1 VTGPPDASAGNSR
14 ERRQFLSIG
23 SVVIDDIVLPDGRT
37 RMGMLG
43 GGATH
48 AAMGMR
54 VWSAHVALLATL
66 GRDLPEADRRA
77 LARAFDTRALAT
89 RDAPSPRA
97 WQLYEHDGRRTH
109 VDRTDPSLFMAMCPR
124 PADFPAE
131 HAGASGVR
139 LECDAPDPLREWMAR
154 LRAAGCAH
162 ILWEPWN
169 VFCRPENRELFGE
182 LAPLLDV
189 FSPNL
194 LQARRLTG
202 RMDPSE
208 VLAALLDAGVRR
220 AVVRMG
226 EAGSVVAGQG
236 EAAVAVP
243 AVPVSDVVDVTG
255 AGNAYCGGFLVGL
268 AETGDLGHAGRYG
281 AVSASF
287 ALEQFG
293 AMFALEGLRTRAEQR
308 LRLGGGLP
316 PGAACR
322 RAPAGRL
329 ASDPPAP

>member
-1 VTGPPDASAGNSR
+1 M
-14 ERRQFLSIG
+14 FLSIG

-37 RMGMLG
+37 RMGVLG

-54 VWSAHVALLATL
+54 VWSGRVALLAAL
-66 GRDLPEADRRA
+66 GRNFPEADRRE
-77 LARAFDTRALAT
+77 LARAFDLRGPVR

-109 VDRTDPSLFMAMCPR
+109 VDRTDVDLFMAMCPR
-124 PADFPAE
+124 PDELPAE
-131 HAGASGVR
+131 YAGAGGAR

-154 LRAAGCAH
+154 LRAAGCRH

-169 VFCRPENRELFGE
+169 VFCRPQNRALFGE

-194 LQARRLTG
+194 SQTRGLTG
-202 RMDPSE
+202 LEDPRQ
-208 VLAALLDAGVRR
+208 VLAALLEAGVRV
-220 AVVRMG
+220 AVLRMG
-226 EAGSVVAGQG
+226 EAGSLVAGQG
-236 EAAVAVP
+236 AAPVAVP
-243 AVPVSDVVDVTG
+243 AVPVATIVDVTG

-293 AMFALEGLRTRAEQR
+293 AMFTLDDLRARAEQR
-308 LRLGGGLP
+308 LRSLTEEGSRGPVGL
-316 PGAACR
+316 
-322 RAPAGRL
+322 L
-329 ASDPPAP
+329 

>member
-1 VTGPPDASAGNSR
+1 VREATGEATANASGP
-14 ERRQFLSIG
+14 RRFLSIG

-37 RMGMLG
+37 RMGVLG

-54 VWSAHVALLATL
+54 VWSTRVTLVAAL
-66 GRDLPEADRRA
+66 GCDVPEADRRMV
-77 LARAFDTRALAT
+77 ARAFELCNLPR

-109 VDRTDPSLFMAMCPR
+109 VDRTDAELFMAMCPR
-124 PADFPAE
+124 PDELPADC
-131 HAGASGVR
+131 AGASGAR
-139 LECDAPDPLREWMAR
+139 LECDAPDPLQEWMAR
-154 LRAAGCAH
+154 LRAAGCGH

-169 VFCRPENRELFGE
+169 VFCRPENRGVFRQ

-189 FSPNL
+189 VSPNL
-194 LQARRLTG
+194 LQAQRLTG
-202 RMDPSE
+202 LTDPRH
-208 VLAALLDAGVRR
+208 VLDALLATGVRM
-220 AVVRMG
+220 AVLRMG
-226 EAGSVVAGQG
+226 EAGSLVAGQS

-243 AVPVSDVVDVTG
+243 AVPVASVVDVTG

-268 AETGDLGHAGRYG
+268 VETGDLGLAGRYG

-293 AMFALEGLRTRAEQR
+293 ATFALEDLRAKAER
-308 LRLGGGLP
+308 RLGL
-316 PGAACR
+316 
-322 RAPAGRL
+322 GR
-329 ASDPPAP
+329 

>member
-1 VTGPPDASAGNSR
+1 M
-14 ERRQFLSIG
+14 FLSIG
-23 SVVIDDIVLPDGRT
+23 SVVIDDIVRPDGQT
-37 RMGMLG
+37 HMGVLG

-54 VWSAHVALLATL
+54 VWSGRVALLAAL
-66 GRDLPEADRRA
+66 GRNFPEADRRE
-77 LARAFDTRALAT
+77 LARAFDLRGPVR

-109 VDRTDPSLFMAMCPR
+109 VDRTDVDLFMAMCPR
-124 PADFPAE
+124 PDELPAE
-131 HAGASGVR
+131 YAGAGGAR

-154 LRAAGCAH
+154 LRAAGCRH

-169 VFCRPENRELFGE
+169 VFCRPQNRALFGE

-194 LQARRLTG
+194 SQARGLTG
-202 RMDPSE
+202 LEDPRQ
-208 VLAALLDAGVRR
+208 VLAALLEAGVRV
-220 AVVRMG
+220 AVLRMG
-226 EAGSVVAGQG
+226 EAGSLVAGQG
-236 EAAVAVP
+236 VAPVAVP
-243 AVPVSDVVDVTG
+243 AVPVATIVDVTG

-293 AMFALEGLRTRAEQR
+293 AMFTLDDLRARAEQR
-308 LRLGGGLP
+308 LRSLTGEGSRGPVGL
-316 PGAACR
+316 
-322 RAPAGRL
+322 L
-329 ASDPPAP
+329 

>member
-1 VTGPPDASAGNSR
+1 VTAPAGASTASSS
-14 ERRQFLSIG
+14 ERRLFLSIG

-54 VWSAHVALLATL
+54 VWSGRVALLATL
-66 GRDLPEADRRA
+66 GRDVPEADRRK
-77 LARAFDTRALAT
+77 LARAFDVRGLST

-109 VDRTDPSLFMAMCPR
+109 VDRTDADLFMAMCPR
-124 PADFPAE
+124 PDELPAE
-131 HAGASGVR
+131 YAGASGVR
-139 LECDAPDPLREWMAR
+139 LECDAPDPLREWTAR
-154 LRAAGCAH
+154 LRAAGCRR

-169 VFCRPENRELFGE
+169 VFCRPENRRLFGQ

-189 FSPNL
+189 VSPNL

-202 RMDPSE
+202 LEDPRQ
-208 VLAALLDAGVRR
+208 VLTALLEAGARVAAL
-220 AVVRMG
+220 RMG
-226 EAGSVVAGQG
+226 EAGSLVAGQG
-236 EAAVAVP
+236 EAPVDVP
-243 AVPVSDVVDVTG
+243 AVPVSSIVDVTG

-268 AETGDLGHAGRYG
+268 TETGDLGQAGRYG

-287 ALEQFG
+287 VLEQFG
-293 AMFALEGLRTRAEQR
+293 AMFALEDVRTRAEQR
-308 LRLGGGLP
+308 LWSGGGGP
-316 PGAACR
+316 PGSSSATR
-322 RAPAGRL
+322 TRTGSSEDRTL
-329 ASDPPAP
+329 

>member
-1 VTGPPDASAGNSR
+1 M
-14 ERRQFLSIG
+14 FLSIG
-23 SVVIDDIVLPDGRT
+23 SVVIDDIVLPDGQT

-54 VWSAHVALLATL
+54 VWSGRVALLATL
-66 GRDLPEADRRA
+66 GRDVPDADRRT
-77 LARAFDTRALAT
+77 LARAFDLRGLAR

-109 VDRTDPSLFMAMCPR
+109 VDRTDADLFMAMCPR
-124 PADFPAE
+124 PDELPAE
-131 HAGASGVR
+131 YAGAGGAR

-154 LRAAGCAH
+154 LRAAGCGH

-169 VFCRPENRELFGE
+169 VFCRPENRELFGQ

-194 LQARRLTG
+194 LQAQRLTG
-202 RMDPSE
+202 LKDPRQ
-208 VLAALLDAGVRR
+208 VLAALLEAGVRV
-220 AVVRMG
+220 AVLRMG
-226 EAGSVVAGQG
+226 EAGSLVAGRG
-236 EAAVAVP
+236 EAVVAVP
-243 AVPVSDVVDVTG
+243 AVPVANIVDVTG

-268 AETGDLGHAGRYG
+268 AETGNLAQAARYG

-293 AMFALEGLRTRAEQR
+293 AMFALEDLRARAEQR
-308 LRLGGGLP
+308 LCSPTLP
-316 PGAACR
+316 AP
-322 RAPAGRL
+322 PAGGAGPDSGLTGRHPL
-329 ASDPPAP
+329 G

>member
-1 VTGPPDASAGNSR
+1 MFV
-14 ERRQFLSIG
+14 SIG
-23 SVVIDDIVLPDGRT
+23 PVVIDDIVLPDGQT
-37 RMGMLG
+37 RMGVLG

-54 VWSAHVALLATL
+54 VWSERVTLLATL
-66 GRDLPEADRRA
+66 GRDVPEADRRR
-77 LARAFDTRALAT
+77 LTRAFDLRSPPR

-109 VDRTDPSLFMAMCPR
+109 VDRTDGDLFMAMCPR
-124 PADFPAE
+124 PDELPTEYASAR
-131 HAGASGVR
+131 GAR

-154 LRAAGCAH
+154 LRAAGCGH

-169 VFCRPENRELFGE
+169 VFCRPESRTVFDE

-189 FSPNL
+189 VSPNL

-202 RMDPSE
+202 LEDPRQI
-208 VLAALLDAGVRR
+208 LTALLAVGVR
-220 AVVRMG
+220 VVVLRMG
-226 EAGSVVAGQG
+226 AAGSLVAGQDEG
-236 EAAVAVP
+236 PVAVP
-243 AVPVSDVVDVTG
+243 AVPVARVVDVTG

-268 AETGDLGHAGRYG
+268 AETGDLEQAGRYG

-293 AMFALEGLRTRAEQR
+293 AVYPLEGLRARAERR
-308 LRLGGGLP
+308 LS
-316 PGAACR
+316 A
-322 RAPAGRL
+322 L
-329 ASDPPAP
+329 AVA

>member
-1 VTGPPDASAGNSR
+1 M
-14 ERRQFLSIG
+14 FLSIG
-23 SVVIDDIVLPDGRT
+23 PVVIDDIVLPDGQT
-37 RMGMLG
+37 RMGVLG

-54 VWSAHVALLATL
+54 VWSGRVTLLATL
-66 GRDLPEADRRA
+66 GRDVPEADRRK
-77 LARAFDTRALAT
+77 LTRAFDLRSPAR

-109 VDRTDPSLFMAMCPR
+109 VDRTDGGLFIAMCPR
-124 PADFPAE
+124 PDELPTEYAS
-131 HAGASGVR
+131 ASGAR

-154 LRAAGCAH
+154 LRAAGCGH

-169 VFCRPENRELFGE
+169 VFCRPESRELFGQ

-194 LQARRLTG
+194 LQAQRLTG
-202 RMDPSE
+202 LKDPRQ
-208 VLAALLDAGVRR
+208 VLAALLEAGVRV
-220 AVVRMG
+220 AVLRMG
-226 EAGSVVAGQG
+226 EAGSLVAGRG
-236 EAAVAVP
+236 GAAVAVP
-243 AVPVSDVVDVTG
+243 AVPVSNIVDVTG

-281 AVSASF
+281 SVSASF

-293 AMFALEGLRTRAEQR
+293 AMFALEDLRARAERRLCSLPGPASGGPVVGLR
-308 LRLGGGLP
+308 P
-316 PGAACR
+316 
-322 RAPAGRL
+322 
-329 ASDPPAP
+329 